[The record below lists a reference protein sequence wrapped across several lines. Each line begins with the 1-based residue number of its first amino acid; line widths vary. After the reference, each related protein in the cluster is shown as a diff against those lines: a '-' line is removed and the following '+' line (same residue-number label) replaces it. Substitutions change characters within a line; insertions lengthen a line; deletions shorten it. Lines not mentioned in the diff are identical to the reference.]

1 MAKKEEQEK
10 KSIGNILTTVAF
22 IILVPVLLVNL
33 WIIFQSKTNEDKVP
47 SVFGIKPFIV
57 LSGSMESE
65 IHKGDLIFT
74 KEVDPS
80 KLGIDDVIAF
90 RDAEGTVTTHRIIDM
105 VEENGKTF
113 FITKGDNNNT
123 QDLNLVAFEDVEGE
137 YLGRLPG
144 LGSMM
149 DGLSNPTTLVIVI
162 LGITVIFVIGFSISN
177 KKDRELERLEY
188 LEFKRMK
195 EEMMAGKKSAS
206 KTKKTKS
213 IKAEEDED
221 EYDEDDELLDEDEDE
236 EDFDEEE
243 EIEEKPRKK
252 KATVAKAKSST
263 TKKQPA
269 KKATST
275 KKTTK
280 KAAASKTAAST
291 KAKASSKTKAGATK
305 SKKVASTKSKAST
318 TQAKAKTKTTS
329 TAKASSKK
337 QPTKSTSKKTK

>member
-1 MAKKEEQEK
+1 MAKKQEEQEK
-10 KSIGNILTTVAF
+10 KSIGNILSTIAF

-90 RDAEGTVTTHRIIDM
+90 RDAEGTVTTHRVIDM
-105 VEENGKTF
+105 VEEDGKTF

-144 LGSMM
+144 LGSIM
-149 DGLSNPTTLVIVI
+149 DSLSNPTTLVIVI

-221 EYDEDDELLDEDEDE
+221 EYDEDDELLEEDEDE
-236 EDFDEEE
+236 ED
-243 EIEEKPRKK
+243 IEEKPRKK
-252 KATVAKAKSST
+252 KTTVAKAKSST

-280 KAAASKTAAST
+280 KAAASKTTAST
-291 KAKASSKTKAGATK
+291 KAKASSKTKASATK
-305 SKKVASTKSKAST
+305 SSTTAKKVAGTKSKAST
-318 TQAKAKTKTTS
+318 TKAKTTS
-329 TAKASSKK
+329 TAKKTSSKK
-337 QPTKSTSKKTK
+337 QPTKSASKKTK

>member
-1 MAKKEEQEK
+1 MSKNIKEEKEK
-10 KSIGNILTTVAF
+10 KSLGNIITTIAF

-74 KEVDPS
+74 RQVDPAT
-80 KLGIDDVIAF
+80 LGIDDVIAF

-105 VEENGKTF
+105 VEENGQVF

-123 QDLNLVAFEDVEGE
+123 QDLNLVAFDDVEGE
-137 YLGRLPG
+137 YIGRLPG

-177 KKDRELERLEY
+177 KKDRELERQEF

-195 EEMMAGKKSAS
+195 EEMMSGKKSAS

-221 EYDEDDELLDEDEDE
+221 LDDEDE
-236 EDFDEEE
+236 ELLEEDEEE
-243 EIEEKPRKK
+243 EPKPRKK
-252 KATVAKAKSST
+252 KTATSAKAKTST

-269 KKATST
+269 KKTASP
-275 KKTTK
+275 KKTTSK
-280 KAAASKTAAST
+280 SASKSSVSA
-291 KAKASSKTKAGATK
+291 KAKTS
-305 SKKVASTKSKAST
+305 SKAST
-318 TQAKAKTKTTS
+318 TKSSGAAKKATTKTKASTTKAKTTS
-329 TAKASSKK
+329 TTKKATSSKK
-337 QPTKSTSKKTK
+337 PATKSTTKKTK

>member
-1 MAKKEEQEK
+1 MKQDKENK
-10 KSIGNILTTVAF
+10 KSIGSILTTVAF
-22 IILVPVLLVNL
+22 IVLIPILLVNL

-57 LSGSMESE
+57 LSGSMESQ

-74 KEVDPS
+74 IEVDPS
-80 KLGIDDVIAF
+80 TIGIDDVIAF
-90 RDAEGTVTTHRIIDM
+90 RDAEGTVTTHRVIDM
-105 VEENGKTF
+105 VEEDGKTF

-123 QDLNLVAFEDVEGE
+123 QDLNLVAFEDVEGI

-195 EEMMAGKKSAS
+195 EEMMAGKTAS
-206 KTKKTKS
+206 KTKKMKS
-213 IKAEEDED
+213 IKAVEDED
-221 EYDEDDELLDEDEDE
+221 DEDDELLEDEDE
-236 EDFDEEE
+236 EDFEE
-243 EIEEKPRKK
+243 EIEEPKPRKK
-252 KATVAKAKSST
+252 KATTSTKAKAKTST

-275 KKTTK
+275 TKT
-280 KAAASKTAAST
+280 ASKSTTSTKAKSSTTAKKAAST
-291 KAKASSKTKAGATK
+291 KTK
-305 SKKVASTKSKAST
+305 SSST
-318 TQAKAKTKTTS
+318 KTKTTS
-329 TAKASSKK
+329 TAKKTSSKK
-337 QPTKSTSKKTK
+337 PATKSTTKKTK